1 MEKSEYPLV
10 HVYPQ
15 PSSRHPVR
23 IVGNTVGLLTLVTAI
38 LEATSI
44 AGKGSDEAFCNNAEA
59 FEIQVNRDD
68 SDLAWESLELPYA
81 DKQ

>member
-1 MEKSEYPLV
+1 MARNQYPLV

-38 LEATSI
+38 IEATSI
-44 AGKGSDEAFCNNAEA
+44 AGKGSNEAFCNNAES
-59 FEIQVNRDD
+59 FEIQVIRDD
-68 SDLAWESLELPYA
+68 SDSAWKVLELPCSG
-81 DKQ
+81 